1 MGRDKN
7 NRPGVDELRNGP
19 AEIRILEICELETR
33 VENEMTRRPGFPA
46 LEQLK
51 QELRQITIQANI
63 GTDIAEE
70 IVKSWNKFNEIVAKQ
85 EVSV

>member
-7 NRPGVDELRNGP
+7 SRPGVDELRNGP
-19 AEIRILEICELETR
+19 AVIRVLEICELETR
-33 VENEMTRRPGFPA
+33 VESEMARRPGFPA
-46 LEQLK
+46 LEDLR
-51 QELRQITIQANI
+51 QELQQITIQANI
-63 GTDIAEE
+63 GTDMSVE

>member
-7 NRPGVDELRNGP
+7 SRPGVDELRNGP
-19 AEIRILEICELETR
+19 AEIRILEIRELETR
-33 VENEMTRRPGFPA
+33 VENEMARRPRFPA
-46 LEQLK
+46 LEQLN
-51 QELRQITIQANI
+51 QELRQIIHQAI
-63 GTDIAEE
+63 KGTDVAEE